1 MGTFR
6 TRNKVLLFVLA
17 ALCALALALGVTA
30 LAPAPERAFAAEEHT
45 NHDGWTPLTAEGS
58 TLTDGNYY
66 LDQNITLTNDLTFSG
81 TVTLCLN
88 GYKLTGTGS
97 GSVITVNYG
106 ANFTLC
112 DCNGSHGEHRYFIA
126 QDGAY
131 NFDDSGDRMIQGG
144 VITGGNNTT
153 EVAGFGTINGNI
165 AGGVWAEGTFTMT
178 GGTIAGNRAYGSA
191 GVDIGRGGL
200 VEITGEVDGTFR
212 MQGGSIEGN
221 YATSNTGGVGGG
233 RQFKVYLRGRF
244 HPQ

>member
-1 MGTFR
+1 M
-6 TRNKVLLFVLA
+6 LLV
-17 ALCALALALGVTA
+17 
-30 LAPAPERAFAAEEHT
+30 ERGLPFLFAEK
-45 NHDGWTPLTAEGS
+45 GS
-58 TLTDGNYY
+58 
-66 LDQNITLTNDLTFSG
+66 
-81 TVTLCLN
+81 
-88 GYKLTGTGS
+88 YKLTGTGS

-178 GGTIAGNRAYGSA
+178 GGTFAGNRAYGSA

-221 YATSNTGGVGGG
+221 YATSNTGGVGVGANSKFILEGG
-233 RQFKVYLRGRF
+233 SIRNNVSQSNGGQCGRGR
-244 HPQ
+244 

>member
-1 MGTFR
+1 
-6 TRNKVLLFVLA
+6 
-17 ALCALALALGVTA
+17 
-30 LAPAPERAFAAEEHT
+30 
-45 NHDGWTPLTAEGS
+45 
-58 TLTDGNYY
+58 
-66 LDQNITLTNDLTFSG
+66 
-81 TVTLCLN
+81 
-88 GYKLTGTGS
+88 
-97 GSVITVNYG
+97 
-106 ANFTLC
+106 
-112 DCNGSHGEHRYFIA
+112 
-126 QDGAY
+126 
-131 NFDDSGDRMIQGG
+131 MIQGG